1 MKLEG
6 GLPVDDPIERYRK
19 EVNTDLSA
27 YDGDKR
33 AIASHMQNMQTSLTV
48 THLAAPC
55 GAVFKRG
62 TGSSVFGSTGW
73 RRRFV
78 ILAQGCA
85 ESYTEVSDFMEGKA
99 PRKAPL
105 SLRDYS
111 VESAPSSVSGLTE
124 VTASRPGY
132 KTLALRVPSS
142 LAPVWVSG
150 LQLAVSEAALC
161 EEMDEAFYKAGAG
174 APEPWEGA
182 SGDGEGDSMPFSSFV
197 GVSSD
202 GDARARRALVEDLT
216 RRLGPSSAFARRSNV
231 SNGQILRNIWL
242 SSKEPA
248 GAAESAFYEALA
260 ETDAAALLIGQTIT
274 TDFECEMDPEAARNT
289 TLALLNMVA
298 LASRGRDAILRAGA
312 LQAFAQRSLLA
323 TCTES
328 AFESICSI
336 VMRTGP
342 VLSKSPMPAAAD
354 SRAGL
359 SVGAFVRL
367 ALTLAGEAETRK
379 TAGLRWA
386 SSAVHA
392 CLVGSG
398 APAQA
403 CAAFSRAKGFA
414 TLLRAR
420 RLLFLNAVRGE
431 QDALEVGPSFDD
443 GLRFILWGVFKRDCV
458 SDSYKIPV
466 SSTTS
471 KFSAVMHRS
480 LLPERFG
487 GSGTTIRAV
496 EVGSDKAQL
505 KWREKEVDPG
515 SVYVSYE
522 VRLI

>member
-111 VESAPSSVSGLTE
+111 VESAPSSVSGLAE

-161 EEMDEAFYKAGAG
+161 EEMDEVLYKAGAG

-202 GDARARRALVEDLT
+202 GDACARRALVEDLT

-242 SSKEPA
+242 SSKELA

-274 TDFECEMDPEAARNT
+274 TAMPLPDLSSEDAGECSVASLAAQLPRLAASPRNHAARIAGLCLFEGAAARVRESSRAV
-289 TLALLNMVA
+289 TLAVET
-298 LASRGRDAILRAGA
+298 ASDVN
-312 LQAFAQRSLLA
+312 F
-323 TCTES
+323 
-328 AFESICSI
+328 SI
-336 VMRTGP
+336 
-342 VLSKSPMPAAAD
+342 
-354 SRAGL
+354 
-359 SVGAFVRL
+359 
-367 ALTLAGEAETRK
+367 
-379 TAGLRWA
+379 
-386 SSAVHA
+386 HA
-392 CLVGSG
+392 
-398 APAQA
+398 
-403 CAAFSRAKGFA
+403 
-414 TLLRAR
+414 
-420 RLLFLNAVRGE
+420 
-431 QDALEVGPSFDD
+431 
-443 GLRFILWGVFKRDCV
+443 
-458 SDSYKIPV
+458 
-466 SSTTS
+466 
-471 KFSAVMHRS
+471 
-480 LLPERFG
+480 LPEREAG
-487 GSGTTIRAV
+487 AGADADADADADSGAGPVGADVLRGAGLFDERWAFSDEPRVVVAALDASLVPACARALRLHGRAV
-496 EVGSDKAQL
+496 TFAEPCRTLNSAASQRKPPS
-505 KWREKEVDPG
+505 R
-515 SVYVSYE
+515 
-522 VRLI
+522 